1 MFEGHSWIAT
11 HLFLEAIPRTAWAI
25 DPFGHSPSMAYINKR
40 AGFKSMLIQR
50 THYEVKKKLALTR
63 DLEFV
68 WRQAWDPADTTDIVT
83 HMMPF
88 YSYDVPHTCGP
99 DPAVC
104 CQFDFLRLPQSGST
118 ITCPWNI
125 APVEINEHNVKVSP
139 LKLSS
144 NAFVLFSTVPL
155 IFV

>member
-1 MFEGHSWIAT
+1 
-11 HLFLEAIPRTAWAI
+11 
-25 DPFGHSPSMAYINKR
+25 MAYINKR
-40 AGFKSMLIQR
+40 ADFDNMLIQR

-68 WRQAWDPADTTDIVT
+68 WRQAWDPADSTDMLT

-104 CQFDFLRLPQSGST
+104 CQFDFIRIPGSGSS
-118 ITCPWNI
+118 IQCPWNI
-125 APVEINEHNVKVSP
+125 PPVEINEHNVKVSA
-139 LKLSS
+139 KLETGVHSAPPS
-144 NAFVLFSTVPL
+144 VLFL
-155 IFV
+155 IFAWELTAVSA